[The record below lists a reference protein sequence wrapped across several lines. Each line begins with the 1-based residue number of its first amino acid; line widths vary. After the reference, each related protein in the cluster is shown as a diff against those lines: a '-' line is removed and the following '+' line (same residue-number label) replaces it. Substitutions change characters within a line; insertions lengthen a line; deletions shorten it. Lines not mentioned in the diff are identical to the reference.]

1 MPPWLDDWPGAH
13 FTFAM
18 RIEIGLL
25 CAAWLLAGCAQPK
38 PPASFSPPPPP
49 DKTKTQNTYIT
60 PDLRT
65 VGRVE
70 MVNAEGRF
78 VVLSFPP
85 GRVPPPGQHWRIT
98 HLGLKIGRVT
108 ISGPQR
114 EIDTVADIVE
124 GMANLGDE
132 ATAE

>member
-1 MPPWLDDWPGAH
+1 
-13 FTFAM
+13 M

-25 CAAWLLAGCAQPK
+25 CMAVFLAGCAHPK
-38 PPASFSPPPPP
+38 PQTNALPPPEKAPAH
-49 DKTKTQNTYIT
+49 QTYIT

-70 MVNAEGRF
+70 LVNVEGRF

-85 GRVPPPGQHWRIT
+85 GRVPPPGQHWRIM
-98 HLGLKIGRVT
+98 HRGLKIGQVT

-114 EIDTVADIVE
+114 EVDTVADIVD
-124 GMANLGDE
+124 GTANVGDE

>member
-1 MPPWLDDWPGAH
+1 
-13 FTFAM
+13 M
-18 RIEIGLL
+18 RFEIGLL
-25 CAAWLLAGCAQPK
+25 CLAVFVAGCANSK
-38 PPASFSPPPPP
+38 SPANLSAPPPI
-49 DKTKTQNTYIT
+49 KTQPQPTYIT

-70 MVNAEGRF
+70 LVNTQGRF

-98 HLGLKIGRVT
+98 HLGLQIGEVT

-114 EIDTVADIVE
+114 EVDTVADIVD
-124 GMANLGDE
+124 GTANVGDE